1 MTEKIERVLG
11 DGAVCSGDDD
21 CGVCDTPEAKKTAKA
36 AKKAAAAD
44 APKEEEK

>member
-11 DGAVCSGDDD
+11 DGAVCTGKDD

-36 AKKAAAAD
+36 VKAEAKAD
-44 APKEEEK
+44 TEENK

>member
-36 AKKAAAAD
+36 AKKAAAAE
-44 APKEEEK
+44 PKEEDK